1 MVASNGT
8 QKQEFT
14 TGDSSNMKVI
24 VAETAGF
31 CKGVKK
37 AMEVTME
44 AIQKRQDGEEI
55 CTFGPLIHNRQV
67 LAMLEQKGVRDE
79 SRLEGCA
86 GKKVIIRAHGIPPE
100 QRQALHAVGA
110 TILNATC
117 QRVAKVQAVTK
128 WHARQGYQI
137 IIVGDAEH
145 AEVIGLMGYTAGR
158 GTVISQP
165 SQVDEL
171 PEEWDKVLLV
181 TQTTQNEAIFQEIR
195 DRFLTRYPNAVIKN
209 TICGSTHERQNEV
222 RTLTGQVDAMVI
234 VGGFHSGN
242 TVRLAEI
249 ARESGIQTYHVETE
263 NDLSPSEMALYSTV
277 GVSAGASTPHWM
289 IRNVVRFLES
299 ISAETV
305 ADGIRW
311 RKHSL
316 WDIVINSNLFV
327 ALGAFMLTYAVQ
339 SFTGL
344 ETLPG
349 SCWMAGFY
357 LFAMHTL
364 NRYLDQDA
372 IQFNDP
378 ERAAFDRRWQPA
390 FVIISILAA
399 SASLIMAAMQGILPF
414 VAMLVIIAMGL
425 LYGVRIFDGTTAG
438 RTSILK
444 IKDIPASKTLSVP
457 LAWAS
462 VAAVIPNLPHLVK
475 TPGTVLFSA
484 WIILLLV
491 FVRTAIFDLQDVQG
505 DRLVGKETIVVF
517 LGENRTCSLIMASLA
532 LLIIS
537 LVVGPVIGLSTP
549 FTFLALPF
557 VGAYAWVTRACLRD
571 RLKLRN
577 GFVHLVEIFPV
588 GIGALAFVWHLF
600 RGA

>member
-1 MVASNGT
+1 
-8 QKQEFT
+8 
-14 TGDSSNMKVI
+14 MKVI

-79 SRLEGCA
+79 KRVEDCA
-86 GKKVIIRAHGIPPE
+86 SKKVIIRAHGIPPE
-100 QRQALHAVGA
+100 QRQALRAVGA

-117 QRVAKVQAVTK
+117 QRVAKVQAVIK

-137 IIVGDAEH
+137 VIVGDAEH
-145 AEVIGLMGYTAGR
+145 AEVIGLMGYTAGS

-165 SQVDEL
+165 AQVDEL
-171 PEEWDKVLLV
+171 PANWDKVLLV
-181 TQTTQNEAIFQEIR
+181 TQTTQNEAIFQEIKE
-195 DRFLTRYPNAVIKN
+195 RFLRRYPNAVIKN
-209 TICGSTHERQNEV
+209 TICGSTHERQDEV
-222 RTLTGQVDAMVI
+222 RALTGHVDAIVI

-242 TVRLAEI
+242 TIRLAEI
-249 ARESGIQTYHVETE
+249 ARESGIPTYHVETE
-263 NDLSPSEMALYSTV
+263 NDLIAPEMARYSTV

-299 ISAETV
+299 ISGDTTV
-305 ADGIRW
+305 DRVRW
-311 RKHSL
+311 SKYSL
-316 WDIVINSNLFV
+316 WDLIINSNLFV
-327 ALGAFMLTYAVQ
+327 ALGAFWLTYAVQ
-339 SFTGL
+339 AITGMK
-344 ETLPG
+344 TPPG
-349 SCWMAGFY
+349 SCWMAGLY

-399 SASLIMAAMQGILPF
+399 SVSLVLAAMQGLLPLM
-414 VAMLVIIAMGL
+414 AMLLMTAVGL
-425 LYGVRIFDGTTAG
+425 LYGVRIFDRTLGHG
-438 RTSILK
+438 RSILK

-462 VAAVIPNLPHLVK
+462 VAAVIPNLPHLAAA
-475 TPGTVLFSA
+475 PGTVSLTA
-484 WIILLLV
+484 WIILLLI

-517 LGENRTCSLIMASLA
+517 LGESRTCQLIMVSLV
-532 LLIIS
+532 LLIVTLAI
-537 LVVGPVIGLSTP
+537 GPLTGLTTP
-549 FTFLALPF
+549 FTLLVLPF
-557 VGAYAWVTRACLRD
+557 VGAYAWATRACLRD

-577 GFVHLVEIFPV
+577 GFVNFVEIFPIC
-588 GIGALAFVWHLF
+588 IGSLAFLWRVSKGL
-600 RGA
+600 

>member
-1 MVASNGT
+1 
-8 QKQEFT
+8 
-14 TGDSSNMKVI
+14 MKVI

-44 AIQKRQDGEEI
+44 AIQKRQDGEQI

-79 SRLEGCA
+79 AEVQGCA
-86 GKKVIIRAHGIPPE
+86 GKKVIIRAHGIPPD

-117 QRVAKVQAVTK
+117 QRVAKVQAVIK

-171 PEEWDKVLLV
+171 PKDWDKVLLV

-195 DRFLTRYPNAVIKN
+195 DRCSRRYPNAVIKN
-209 TICGSTHERQNEV
+209 TICGSTHERQEEV
-222 RTLTGQVDAMVI
+222 RTLTGKVDAMVI

-242 TVRLAEI
+242 TARLAGI
-249 ARESGIQTYHVETE
+249 ARESGIPTYHVETE
-263 NDLSPSEMALYSTV
+263 NDLNASEMARYTTV

-299 ISAETV
+299 IGADTEV
-305 ADGIRW
+305 ARIPW
-311 RKHSL
+311 RKYSL
-316 WDIVINSNLFV
+316 WEVFINSNLLV

-339 SFTGL
+339 SITGL
-344 ETLPG
+344 ETVSG
-349 SCWMAGFY
+349 SCWMAAFY

-390 FVIISILAA
+390 FIIVSILAGLG
-399 SASLIMAAMQGILPF
+399 SLVLAGMHGVPVF
-414 VAMLVIIAMGL
+414 VAMLIMIASGL
-425 LYGVRIFDGTTAG
+425 LYGMRVFDRAPTGKG
-438 RTSILK
+438 RILK
-444 IKDIPASKTLSVP
+444 IKDIPASKTLLVP

-462 VAAVIPNLPHLVK
+462 VAVVIPSFPHLFK
-475 TPGTVLFSA
+475 TPGSVLFTA
-484 WIILLLV
+484 WLIFLLI
-491 FVRTAIFDLQDVQG
+491 FARTAIFDLQDVQG
-505 DRLVGKETIVVF
+505 DRLVGRETIVVF
-517 LGENRTCSLIMASLA
+517 LGEARTCRFILASEVLLFVSLGIGP
-532 LLIIS
+532 LLGLTTRFTL
-537 LVVGPVIGLSTP
+537 LVLPLVGI
-549 FTFLALPF
+549 
-557 VGAYAWVTRACLRD
+557 YAWVTRDCLHE

-577 GFVHLVEIFPV
+577 NIVHFVEILPLLV
-588 GIGALAFVWHLF
+588 GVLTFLWRLT
-600 RGA
+600 

>member
-1 MVASNGT
+1 MR
-8 QKQEFT
+8 
-14 TGDSSNMKVI
+14 VI

-44 AIQKRQDGEEI
+44 AIQKRQVGEAI

-79 SRLEGCA
+79 KRVENCA
-86 GKKVIIRAHGIPPE
+86 NKKVIIRAHGIPPE
-100 QRQALHAVGA
+100 QRQALRAAGA

-117 QRVAKVQAVTK
+117 QRVAKVQAVIK

-137 IIVGDAEH
+137 VIVGDAEH
-145 AEVIGLMGYTAGR
+145 AEVIGLMGYTAGS

-165 SQVDEL
+165 DQVDEL
-171 PEEWDKVLLV
+171 PADWDKVLLV
-181 TQTTQNEAIFQEIR
+181 TQTTQNEAIFKEINE
-195 DRFLTRYPNAVIKN
+195 RFLKRYPSAVIKN
-209 TICGSTHERQNEV
+209 TICGSTHERQDEV
-222 RTLTGQVDAMVI
+222 RALTGQVDAMVI

-242 TVRLAEI
+242 TIRLAEI
-249 ARESGIQTYHVETE
+249 ARESGIPTYHVETE
-263 NDLSPSEMALYSTV
+263 SDLVAAGMDRYSTV

-299 ISAETV
+299 IPGDASVEKA
-305 ADGIRW
+305 RW
-311 RKHSL
+311 SKYSL
-316 WDIVINSNLFV
+316 WDLVINSNLFV
-327 ALGAFMLTYAVQ
+327 ALGAFLLTYAVQ
-339 SFTGL
+339 AITGL
-344 ETLPG
+344 ETPPG
-349 SCWMAGFY
+349 SCWIAGLY

-378 ERAAFDRRWQPA
+378 ERAAFDRQWQPA

-399 SASLIMAAMQGILPF
+399 TVSLVLAAMQGVLTLMT
-414 VAMLVIIAMGL
+414 MLLMTAVGL
-425 LYGVRIFDGTTAG
+425 LYGVRIFD
-438 RTSILK
+438 RTLRKSRSILK

-462 VAAVIPNLPHLVK
+462 VTAVIPNLLHLTVQ
-475 TPGTVLFSA
+475 PGTILLTA
-484 WIILLLV
+484 WIILLLI

-517 LGENRTCSLIMASLA
+517 LGESQTSKLILASLIM
-532 LLIIS
+532 LLITLGLGPLTGLTS
-537 LVVGPVIGLSTP
+537 TFTLLV
-549 FTFLALPF
+549 LPF
-557 VGAYAWVTRACLRD
+557 VGAYAWAARASLRD
-571 RLKLRN
+571 RLKLRS
-577 GFVHLVEIFPV
+577 GFVNFVEIFPMC
-588 GIGALAFVWHLF
+588 IGSLAFIWRLVTGL
-600 RGA
+600 

>member
-1 MVASNGT
+1 
-8 QKQEFT
+8 
-14 TGDSSNMKVI
+14 MKVI

-37 AMEVTME
+37 AMEVTMG

-67 LAMLEQKGVRDE
+67 LAMLEQKGVHDE
-79 SRLEGCA
+79 TQVEGCA

-100 QRQALHAVGA
+100 QRQALRAVSA

-117 QRVAKVQAVTK
+117 QRVAKVQAVIK
-128 WHARQGYQI
+128 WHARHGYQI

-145 AEVIGLMGYTAGR
+145 AEVIGLMGYTAGK

-165 SQVDEL
+165 SQVDQL
-171 PEEWDKVLLV
+171 PKDWDEVLLV

-195 DRFLTRYPNAVIKN
+195 ERCSSRYPNAVIKN
-209 TICGSTHERQNEV
+209 TICGSTHERQEEV
-222 RTLTGQVDAMVI
+222 RTLTGKVDAMVI

-242 TVRLAEI
+242 TARLAGI
-249 ARESGIQTYHVETE
+249 ARESGIPTYHVETE
-263 NDLSPSEMALYSTV
+263 NDLSASEMARYSTV

-299 ISAETV
+299 ITTDTV
-305 ADGIRW
+305 VDRVLW
-311 RKHSL
+311 HKHSL
-316 WDIVINSNLFV
+316 WDVLINSNLFV

-344 ETLPG
+344 ETISG
-349 SCWMAGFY
+349 SCWMAAFY
-357 LFAMHTL
+357 LFAIHTL

-399 SASLIMAAMQGILPF
+399 LGSLILAAMHGILAF
-414 VAMLVIIAMGL
+414 VAILLMIASGL
-425 LYGVRIFDGTTAG
+425 LYGLQVFD
-438 RTSILK
+438 RTPTGKAAILK

-462 VAAVIPNLPHLVK
+462 VSAVIPNLPNLFE
-475 TPGTVLFSA
+475 TPGTVLFTA
-484 WIILLLV
+484 WIILLLI

-517 LGENRTCSLIMASLA
+517 LGEAQTCKFILASLV

-537 LVVGPVIGLSTP
+537 LGIGPLIGITTRFTLLVLPLVGV
-549 FTFLALPF
+549 
-557 VGAYAWVTRACLRD
+557 YAWVTRGCLQD

-577 GFVHLVEIFPV
+577 DIVHFVEIFPV
-588 GIGALAFVWHLF
+588 VIGILAFFWRLL
-600 RGA
+600 

>member
-1 MVASNGT
+1 
-8 QKQEFT
+8 
-14 TGDSSNMKVI
+14 MKVI

-37 AMEVTME
+37 AMEVTMG

-67 LAMLEQKGVRDE
+67 LAMLEQKGVHDE
-79 SRLEGCA
+79 SRVEGCA

-117 QRVAKVQAVTK
+117 QRVAKVQAVIK
-128 WHARQGYQI
+128 WHSRQGYQI

-165 SQVDEL
+165 SQVDQL
-171 PEEWDKVLLV
+171 PEDWDKVLLV

-195 DRFLTRYPNAVIKN
+195 ERCTNRYPNAVIKN

-222 RTLTGQVDAMVI
+222 RALTGKVDAMVI

-242 TVRLAEI
+242 TARLAGI
-249 ARESGIQTYHVETE
+249 ARESGIPTYHVETE
-263 NDLSPSEMALYSTV
+263 NDLSTLEMASYSTV

-299 ISAETV
+299 IPPEMV
-305 ADGIRW
+305 VDGVRW
-311 RKHSL
+311 HKYSL
-316 WDIVINSNLFV
+316 WDVLINSNLFV
-327 ALGAFMLTYAVQ
+327 ALGAFMLAYAVQ
-339 SFTGL
+339 SITGL
-344 ETLPG
+344 ETIAG
-349 SCWMAGFY
+349 SCWMAAFY
-357 LFAMHTL
+357 LFAIHTL

-399 SASLIMAAMQGILPF
+399 LGSLILAAVQGIAAF
-414 VAMLVIIAMGL
+414 VVMLIMVSSGL
-425 LYGVRIFDGTTAG
+425 LYGVRVFDRTPAG
-438 RTSILK
+438 KTSILK

-457 LAWAS
+457 LAWAGVS
-462 VAAVIPNLPHLVK
+462 VVMPNLPHLFES
-475 TPGTVLFSA
+475 PGTVLFA
-484 WIILLLV
+484 ALIIFMLI

-517 LGENRTCSLIMASLA
+517 LGEAQTCKFILTTLVFLILSLA
-532 LLIIS
+532 IGPLIGLTTRFTLLI
-537 LVVGPVIGLSTP
+537 
-549 FTFLALPF
+549 LPL
-557 VGAYAWVTRACLRD
+557 VGAYAWITRTCLQD

-577 GFVHLVEIFPV
+577 GFIHFVEIFPV
-588 GIGALAFVWHLF
+588 VIGLAAFFWRLL
-600 RGA
+600 